1 MIDFD
6 EKTKYKIEYTSK
18 FKKQLKK
25 LVKQEKKIIELKE
38 VITKLANLEEL
49 DLKYKNHNLIN
60 NKIYN
65 NCKECHIR
73 PDWLLV
79 YTYFDDKL
87 ILLLVETG
95 SHSELFK

>member
-1 MIDFD
+1 MIDFNIN
-6 EKTKYKIEYTSK
+6 TKYKIEYTSK

-25 LVKQEKKIIELKE
+25 LVKQGKNIIELKE
-38 VITKLANLEEL
+38 VINKLANLEEL
-49 DLKYKNHNLIN
+49 DFKYKNHNLIN
-60 NKIYN
+60 NKTYSN
-65 NCKECHIR
+65 YKECHIR

-95 SHSELFK
+95 SHSDLFK

>member
-38 VITKLANLEEL
+38 VIT
-49 DLKYKNHNLIN
+49 
-60 NKIYN
+60 
-65 NCKECHIR
+65 
-73 PDWLLV
+73 
-79 YTYFDDKL
+79 
-87 ILLLVETG
+87 
-95 SHSELFK
+95 